1 MIGSAVLFLAC
12 SLEFCFDFVQPTSA
26 FGTGA
31 LECADGAVVNREA
44 VGIVGVKVLA
54 AKAEP

>member
-1 MIGSAVLFLAC
+1 VLFLAC